1 MSQIDDPPVVPG
13 AQRPRKQGGNAVLA
27 WLGVVY
33 FVALGLSIMLI
44 LRGDYQLGAIGAML
58 VLTMG
63 PVSFVIALAH
73 VDRTKAQLM
82 ERVEELTRTVRALN
96 NHASLSNDARR
107 VLNRQAERDLLRLA
121 IEEDIESRNW
131 DAAMVLVKELADN
144 FGYRADAEEFRRKID
159 QARYQTVD
167 REVSDAIG
175 YLDGLIIQRRW
186 DEALV
191 DAARIQ
197 RLYPDSPRVE
207 PLKARVEDAR
217 ALYRKELER
226 RFLQAAQEGRPEEA
240 LLLMKELDP
249 YLTVTEAEPLREMAR
264 GVIGMARDTLGASFK
279 MAVQDRQWR
288 EAARLGDR
296 IIAEFPNSR
305 MASEVRDVIDGIRM
319 RANEGQP
326 A

>member
-1 MSQIDDPPVVPG
+1 
-13 AQRPRKQGGNAVLA
+13 
-27 WLGVVY
+27 
-33 FVALGLSIMLI
+33 
-44 LRGDYQLGAIGAML
+44 
-58 VLTMG
+58 
-63 PVSFVIALAH
+63 
-73 VDRTKAQLM
+73 
-82 ERVEELTRTVRALN
+82 VRALN

-207 PLKARVEDAR
+207 PLKSRVEDAR
-217 ALYRKELER
+217 SLYRKELER

-240 LLLMKELDP
+240 MMLMKELDP

-288 EAARLGDR
+288 EAARIGDR

>member
-13 AQRPRKQGGNAVLA
+13 AQRRPGGNAVLV

-33 FVALGLSIMLI
+33 VVALGLSIMLI

-73 VDRTKAQLM
+73 VDRTKHQLM

-288 EAARLGDR
+288 EAARIGDR